1 MRRAAF
7 AVVGFLIMKTA
18 KGKSNTKACSAKAP
32 ASKGGVP
39 SVSESG
45 EVVKFNEADMPKI
58 DVWLEDET
66 IWLTQKQMGLLFGV
80 MEHTITY
87 HIQEITKS
95 GELEG
100 LATTRKIRVV
110 RLEGKR
116 NVSRFI
122 DFYNLD
128 MIISVGYR
136 VNSRRGVLFRRW
148 ATGVLKE
155 YLLRGLVRDQRIG
168 KLEKRMPAARVAN
181 PCKIG
186 LSWGPQA
193 YDETPL
199 RYSRMEMP
207 KRLLNSA
214 FGGVGFSHPQ
224 AAVIS
229 DIGSFVCRSRRFTSS
244 SRIRSIA
251 S

>member
-1 MRRAAF
+1 MKETEKRLKAKARAGGIPA
-7 AVVGFLIMKTA
+7 A
-18 KGKSNTKACSAKAP
+18 KGGISSSNGGQV
-32 ASKGGVP
+32 AS
-39 SVSESG
+39 SESG
-45 EVVKFNEADMPKI
+45 EVVKFEENGMPQL

-87 HIQEITKS
+87 HIQEIIKS

-110 RLEGKR
+110 RLEGRR
-116 NVSRFI
+116 NVSRLI

-148 ATGVLKE
+148 ASSVLKE

-168 KLEKRMPAARVAN
+168 KLEKRMTAA
-181 PCKIG
+181 
-186 LSWGPQA
+186 
-193 YDETPL
+193 E
-199 RYSRMEMP
+199 
-207 KRLLNSA
+207 
-214 FGGVGFSHPQ
+214 
-224 AAVIS
+224 
-229 DIGSFVCRSRRFTSS
+229 
-244 SRIRSIA
+244 RSIDTILYTLMPA
-251 S
+251 LPENREPIGFQT